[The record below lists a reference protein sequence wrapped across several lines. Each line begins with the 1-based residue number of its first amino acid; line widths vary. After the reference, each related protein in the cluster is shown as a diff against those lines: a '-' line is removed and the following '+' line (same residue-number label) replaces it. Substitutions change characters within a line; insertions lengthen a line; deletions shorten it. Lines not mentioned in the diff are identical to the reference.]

1 MRIQVRLP
9 SSSPLVPR
17 PALMIVYAV
26 GALDSGVEF
35 LRELGRPTWNG
46 TSRAAG
52 CRVRGWWQ
60 PKLIDLIWNR
70 QINPGPV
77 FDLEPPPT
85 RRPPAI
91 RQ

>member
-35 LRELGRPTWNG
+35 LREIGRHTESRPGIEATL
-46 TSRAAG
+46 TSLVHRP
-52 CRVRGWWQ
+52 RG
-60 PKLIDLIWNR
+60 KCL
-70 QINPGPV
+70 V
-77 FDLEPPPT
+77 K
-85 RRPPAI
+85 AI
-91 RQ
+91 FMLPIVPF